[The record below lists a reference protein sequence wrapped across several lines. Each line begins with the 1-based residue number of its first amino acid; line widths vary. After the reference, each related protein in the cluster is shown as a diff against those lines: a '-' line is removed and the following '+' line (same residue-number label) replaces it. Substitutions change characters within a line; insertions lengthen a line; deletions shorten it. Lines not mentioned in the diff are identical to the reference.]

1 MRKVLI
7 HIELSSMKTQNEFV
21 NRESEMYAEFKK
33 KAEEMKKFFEKCEKI
48 SNEFNKDLEVTK

>member
-1 MRKVLI
+1 
-7 HIELSSMKTQNEFV
+7 MKTQNEFV